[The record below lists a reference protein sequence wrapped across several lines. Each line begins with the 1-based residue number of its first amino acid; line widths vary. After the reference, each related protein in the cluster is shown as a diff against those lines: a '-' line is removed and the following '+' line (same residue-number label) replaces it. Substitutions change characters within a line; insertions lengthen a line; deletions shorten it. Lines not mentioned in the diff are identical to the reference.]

1 MKINFKKDVL
11 QLCTVN
17 KEASFISKED
27 WTSDEI
33 NNYEYNIEFFDV
45 VKVEETGWDKNF
57 PSDLFF
63 NVALENGDVLNV
75 TGQWYDDNTI
85 IISYTDK

>member
-11 QLCTVN
+11 QLCTIN
-17 KEASFISKED
+17 KDASFISKED

-33 NNYEYNIEFFDV
+33 NNNKYNIEFFDV
-45 VKVEETGWDKNF
+45 VKIEETGWDKNF

-63 NVALENGDVLNV
+63 QVTLENGNVLNV

-85 IISYTDK
+85 IISYTE